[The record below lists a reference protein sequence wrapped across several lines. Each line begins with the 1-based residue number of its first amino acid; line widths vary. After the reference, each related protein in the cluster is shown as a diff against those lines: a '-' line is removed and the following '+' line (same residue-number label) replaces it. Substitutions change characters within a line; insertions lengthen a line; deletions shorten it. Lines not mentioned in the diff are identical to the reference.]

1 MAEHAHF
8 INIHEQSSIAGEAC
22 ECREQLQVIV
32 ELALSTMER
41 TPRSCRASVLVRYRA
56 QPAQSRPDQPVII
69 GLETFDIACNHR
81 REIKT
86 ADELLKRLELTVDF
100 L

>member
-1 MAEHAHF
+1 M
-8 INIHEQSSIAGEAC
+8 
-22 ECREQLQVIV
+22 ECNAKIL
-32 ELALSTMER
+32 
-41 TPRSCRASVLVRYRA
+41 PRLGLGVVLCA
-56 QPAQSRPDQPVII
+56 TTQSRPDQPVII